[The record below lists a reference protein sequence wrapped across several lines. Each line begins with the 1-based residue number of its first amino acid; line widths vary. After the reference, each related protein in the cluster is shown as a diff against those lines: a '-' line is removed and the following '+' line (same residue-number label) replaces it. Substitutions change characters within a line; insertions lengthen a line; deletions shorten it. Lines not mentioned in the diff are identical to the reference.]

1 MSGDRASSGGSSLV
15 TERHSSFRASI
26 NLAAFLLMVVV
37 LLPLYVLSY
46 PLGRHTQRIFA
57 KAFFK
62 YCNILVGLKVK
73 RSGAKPNGRGTL
85 YVANHASYLDI
96 PVLGAL
102 TNGQFV
108 AKSEVRGWPV
118 FGFLAA
124 IARTIFVSRQTSRI
138 PQERLEIA
146 SRLARGE
153 SIFIFPEGSSSDGT
167 GVLPFRPGLLS
178 AVHADPDLVI
188 PVQPVS
194 VTYGPESKKKPVQP
208 KEVRDQYAWYGDMEL
223 APHLWYLFGISRKI
237 RVNVHFH
244 EPRPA
249 TEFENPRDLA
259 IWAEHAVAKDMAQR
273 LPGIGKAPRDP
284 EEQVKPLQLVVE
296 NDEDPKKLKG
306 LRKMN

>member
-1 MSGDRASSGGSSLV
+1 MALPGGHNHSSL
-15 TERHSSFRASI
+15 RASI
-26 NLAAFLLMVVV
+26 NLAAFLIMVVV
-37 LLPLYVLSY
+37 LLPLYILSY
-46 PLGRHTQRIFA
+46 PLGRRAQRIFA
-57 KAFFK
+57 KAFFRS
-62 YCNILVGLKVK
+62 CNILTGLRVK
-73 RSGAKPNGRGTL
+73 RTGARPKGRGTL
-85 YVANHASYLDI
+85 YVSNHASYLDI
-96 PVLGAL
+96 PVLGQI

-124 IARTIFVSRQTSRI
+124 VARTIFVSRQTSRI

-146 SRLARGE
+146 SRLAHGE

-194 VTYGPESKKKPVQP
+194 ITYGPETNDKPALPQ
-208 KEVRDQYAWYGDMEL
+208 EVRDQYAWYGDMEL
-223 APHLWYLFGISRKI
+223 APHLWHLFGIGRRI

-249 TEFENPRDLA
+249 TDFENPRDLA
-259 IWAEHAVAKDMAQR
+259 IWTEHAIAHDMADR
-273 LPGIGKAPRDP
+273 LAGQGRPPRDP
-284 EEQVKPLQLVVE
+284 GEQIRPLRLVAE
-296 NDEDPKKLKG
+296 NEQDLGKAKG
-306 LRKMN
+306 LRRMN